1 LFNSIKCGT
10 PTTSWLTGTGP
21 STGTYERDNNTGARY
36 GIQTDDFLAYKI
48 ALQHDLSDDI
58 MMYLSFAT
66 AAKPGGFNPGLAST
80 SVPFKFGNEESE
92 TLDLGFRSILANGA
106 ILLNM
111 NLYLDTRN
119 GMQVGAIKDT
129 SAINWNVDAEIMG
142 FEGNMVAFLSETTR
156 LDLNWLLSDSEIM
169 DSSDNLID
177 PLNVANASS
186 VLDVLRCS

>member
-1 LFNSIKCGT
+1 MAN
-10 PTTSWLTGTGP
+10 WNR
-21 STGTYERDNNTGARY
+21 STQQEPMKEENQYWCKIWYPE
-36 GIQTDDFLAYKI
+36 DDFLAYKI

-66 AAKPGGFNPGLAST
+66 AAKPGGFNPGLASA

-111 NLYLDTRN
+111 NLYLDNRN

-129 SAINWNVDAEIMG
+129 SAINWNVDAEIKG
-142 FEGNMVAFLSETTR
+142 FEGKYDCIS
-156 LDLNWLLSDSEIM
+156 
-169 DSSDNLID
+169 
-177 PLNVANASS
+177 
-186 VLDVLRCS
+186 